1 MTPFI
6 KRPDT
11 PHPIAFRLPEI
22 ARQQLDELM
31 NRWGENQSQAI
42 IRCIERV
49 WLFEKNQVSIP
60 ITRVNPYGDSVFS
73 KEDKKMGPVNKT
85 KLASLLSKDGN
96 IEVALY
102 PAGIEIV
109 ASARMKEELEA
120 AIELEKES
128 TWLPIWRQLKGFIMT
143 NVSKIVLN
151 LTKFASVPLEDFETI
166 VIKDGRLEVVS
177 NHETI
182 IKSTTRMYGKVGKY
196 EIDLRPGDEGVFNQT
211 DVLIFAKRVEE
222 VKPLYLNYLKSI
234 SSLPTHP

>member
-1 MTPFI
+1 
-6 KRPDT
+6 
-11 PHPIAFRLPEI
+11 
-22 ARQQLDELM
+22 
-31 NRWGENQSQAI
+31 
-42 IRCIERV
+42 
-49 WLFEKNQVSIP
+49 
-60 ITRVNPYGDSVFS
+60 
-73 KEDKKMGPVNKT
+73 
-85 KLASLLSKDGN
+85 
-96 IEVALY
+96 
-102 PAGIEIV
+102 
-109 ASARMKEELEA
+109 
-120 AIELEKES
+120 
-128 TWLPIWRQLKGFIMT
+128 MT